1 MKLLSIMTQNGPRW
15 GVLEQDRVRLAPQNS
30 GPLQTHLGDLAL
42 ISKILSTEPLGPKL
56 SECKLLAP
64 IQTPPQFIG
73 VGLNYRDHAIEAGA
87 PIPTSPIT
95 FGFLQTA
102 IIGPGDAI
110 IIPPFSSKVD
120 WEAELGI
127 VIGKSGTDI
136 SVEDAMDHV
145 AGYVIIN
152 DVSERQVQFD
162 EGQWGRSKSFNSF
175 KPMGPWIVT
184 QEELGDASNLQIQL
198 WVNGVLKQSSTTS
211 ELIFGVREIV
221 SRLSSSVTLLS
232 GSVISTGTPF
242 GIGHSRVPPEYLK
255 SGDEVS
261 IAIERLGTLV
271 NPVS

>member
-1 MKLLSIMTQNGPRW
+1 MAPLNAGSLAAHLFDLESIDETLSKET
-15 GVLEQDRVRLAPQNS
+15 
-30 GPLQTHLGDLAL
+30 LQLQ
-42 ISKILSTEPLGPKL
+42 LSD
-56 SECKLLAP
+56 CKLLAP
-64 IQTPPQFIG
+64 VNAPPQFIG

-87 PIPTSPIT
+87 SVPISPVT

-110 IIPPFSSKVD
+110 VIPPFASQVD
-120 WEAELGI
+120 WEAEFGI
-127 VIGKSGTDI
+127 VIGKPGLDI
-136 SVEDAMDHV
+136 KIEDALNHV

-152 DVSERQVQFD
+152 DVSERKVQFD

-184 QEELGDASNLQIQL
+184 QDELGEASNLQIQL
-198 WVNGVLKQSSTTS
+198 WVNGDLKQSSTTG

-242 GIGHSRVPPEYLK
+242 GIGHSRTPPEYLK
-255 SGDEVS
+255 SGDEVKITIS
-261 IAIERLGTLV
+261 GLGTLV
-271 NPVS
+271 NPVL

>member
-1 MKLLSIMTQNGPRW
+1 MN
-15 GVLEQDRVRLAPQNS
+15 
-30 GPLQTHLGDLAL
+30 
-42 ISKILSTEPLGPKL
+42 
-56 SECKLLAP
+56 
-64 IQTPPQFIG
+64 
-73 VGLNYRDHAIEAGA
+73 
-87 PIPTSPIT
+87 
-95 FGFLQTA
+95 
-102 IIGPGDAI
+102 
-110 IIPPFSSKVD
+110 
-120 WEAELGI
+120 
-127 VIGKSGTDI
+127 
-136 SVEDAMDHV
+136 HV

-255 SGDEVS
+255 SGDEVT
-261 IAIERLGTLV
+261 ITIEGLGTLV

>member
-30 GPLQTHLGDLAL
+30 GPLQTYLGDLAL

-64 IQTPPQFIG
+64 IQ
-73 VGLNYRDHAIEAGA
+73 
-87 PIPTSPIT
+87 
-95 FGFLQTA
+95 A

-175 KPMGPWIVT
+175 KPLGPWIVT
-184 QEELGDASNLQIQL
+184 QDELGDASNLKIQL

-221 SRLSSSVTLLS
+221 SRLSTSVTLLS

-261 IAIERLGTLV
+261 IAIEGLGTLV

>member
-1 MKLLSIMTQNGPRW
+1 M
-15 GVLEQDRVRLAPQNS
+15 
-30 GPLQTHLGDLAL
+30 
-42 ISKILSTEPLGPKL
+42 
-56 SECKLLAP
+56 LAP
-64 IQTPPQFIG
+64 IQAPPQFIG

-87 PIPTSPIT
+87 PIPISPIT
-95 FGFLQTA
+95 FGFLRTA

-175 KPMGPWIVT
+175 KPLGPWIVT
-184 QEELGDASNLQIQL
+184 QDELGDASNLKIQL

-221 SRLSSSVTLLS
+221 SRLSTSVTLLS

-261 IAIERLGTLV
+261 IAIEGLGTLV